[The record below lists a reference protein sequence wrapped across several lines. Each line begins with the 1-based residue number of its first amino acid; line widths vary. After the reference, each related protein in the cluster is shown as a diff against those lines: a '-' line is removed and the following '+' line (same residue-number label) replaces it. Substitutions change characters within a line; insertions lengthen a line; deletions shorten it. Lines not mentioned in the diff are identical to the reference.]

1 MVPVLFIMHV
11 PFEKGKWKMYLYRD
25 DLSAYPDEKEYLL
38 STYYW
43 SVSSIKEKTM
53 RYQGEPFKVHV
64 VTLKTFWSKRW
75 LCCRL
80 SFFLIVLPV
89 TLFLIVYITGVIGC
103 YDNDLEN

>member
-64 VTLKTFWSKRW
+64 ITLKTYRS
-75 LCCRL
+75 CCRRTCYIL
-80 SFFLIVLPV
+80 IIFFG
-89 TLFLIVYITGVIGC
+89 LFTYGLALLAKYS
-103 YDNDLEN
+103 